1 MKTQRNNLI
10 TKTFANQGHTSQFKY
25 QCFSLTS
32 VICALFGKN
41 SCVIF
46 LLLPKMLVWSY

>member
-1 MKTQRNNLI
+1 MKTQINNLI

-32 VICALFGKN
+32 VTCALFRKN
-41 SCVIF
+41 T
-46 LLLPKMLVWSY
+46 